1 MHAKGMNQRA
11 CGAALLALVAA
22 GCGDEG
28 KTRANEGPLG
38 TDPKGDDGI
47 GSVGQRLTWN
57 GPQFPGAG
65 GKSGSSIAA
74 GIDVITCDG
83 KGTPPIGGVKP
94 KPGETGQEQCFYDPS
109 DPNDPAATIEWIV
122 ETAQNDELVHVR
134 LTLNPRFVDNTY
146 GENAIGW
153 DKEEDDMPAMPNMPK
168 MPDMPKMPKPGKGGH
183 TFKDLV
189 GSDHAEFKLS
199 DGAGKLALHFKLD
212 YISESSGAPSGYATL
227 GVVGGEGKMLVGN
240 ATDVVA
246 ATSSIDRD
254 LNACGYTGFLEDSP
268 ATDENYTPNTE
279 APAWDFRVVYDVWVR
294 RAAFGAAD
302 FGSALVDFVHAS
314 PSKEDSN
321 TIDVVPGKC
330 PPEWPPYCGDPNGC
344 PEPCGLNQ
352 VDVECGEPTL
362 PCDPLQEDCEPDAG
376 ASIPVE

>member
-1 MHAKGMNQRA
+1 MRA
-11 CGAALLALVAA
+11 RGVIYGSWGAALLALAA
-22 GCGDEG
+22 TGCEHAEPGSNSGAPGSQVD
-28 KTRANEGPLG
+28 
-38 TDPKGDDGI
+38 DDG
-47 GSVGQRLTWN
+47 VDTTGQRLAWR

-74 GIDVITCDG
+74 GVDVITCDG
-83 KGTPPIGGVKP
+83 KGKAPIGVKP
-94 KPGETGQEQCFYDPS
+94 KPGEVGHEQCFYDPTDS
-109 DPNDPAATIEWIV
+109 DDPAATIEWIV

-146 GENAIGW
+146 GDTAIGW
-153 DKEEDDMPAMPNMPK
+153 EKDEQGMPAPNAPN
-168 MPDMPKMPKPGKGGH
+168 MPKMPKPGKGGH

-212 YISESSGAPSGYATL
+212 YISESSSAPSGYATL
-227 GVVGGEGKMLVGN
+227 GVSGGEGKMLLGN
-240 ATDVVA
+240 ASDVVA

-254 LNACGYTGFLEDSP
+254 LNACGYTSYLEDSP
-268 ATDENYTPNTE
+268 ETDEDYTPNR
-279 APAWDFRVVYDVWVR
+279 AAAAWDFRVVYDVWVR

-302 FGSALVDFVHAS
+302 FGKALVDFVHAS

-321 TIDVVPGKC
+321 TIEVIPGEC
-330 PPEWPPYCGDPNGC
+330 PPEWPPYCGDPAGC

-352 VDVECGEPTL
+352 VDVTCNEPPA
-362 PCDPLQEDCEPDAG
+362 PCDPSLGDCGADAG
-376 ASIPVE
+376 TVLVE